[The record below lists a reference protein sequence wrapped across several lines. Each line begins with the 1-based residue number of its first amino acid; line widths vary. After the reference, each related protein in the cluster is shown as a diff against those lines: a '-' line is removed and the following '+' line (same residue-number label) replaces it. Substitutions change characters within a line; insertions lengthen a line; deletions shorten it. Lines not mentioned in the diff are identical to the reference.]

1 MPSIE
6 ENKSYFD
13 GNYNWTDRGD
23 EWSAAWGGQSMQWYG
38 TILPRI
44 KSYIPTNRI
53 LEIACGYG
61 RWTQYL
67 KDLCK
72 NLVVVDIS
80 EECIQAC
87 KKRFSECSHIEY
99 HVNDGT
105 TLDMISESS
114 VDFVF
119 SFDSLVHSDESVMKA
134 YICQLQRILINGGV
148 AFIHHSNLGEYDGT
162 YSRIRKIPRL
172 EGLLIRLGILEKNL
186 HWRDFSVDAKKVER
200 FAEQNGLRC
209 LSQEII
215 PWGTKRML
223 IDCISTIARNNS
235 SVNSGN
241 RIFRN
246 RRFME
251 ETRYLLHL
259 SDLYDSVKHQ
269 ASNLSSSGRATARR

>member
-13 GNYNWTDRGD
+13 NKYNWPSRGD
-23 EWSAAWGGQSMQWYG
+23 EWSAAWGGPSMQWYG

-44 KSYIPTNRI
+44 KSYTPTNRI

-72 NLVVVDIS
+72 NLVVIDIS
-80 EECIQAC
+80 GECIQAC
-87 KKRFSECSHIEY
+87 KHRFSECSHIEY
-99 HVNDGT
+99 HVNDGK
-105 TLDMISESS
+105 TLDMISDSS
-114 VDFVF
+114 VDFLF
-119 SFDSLVHSDESVMKA
+119 SFDSLVHAGESVMKA
-134 YICQLQRILINGGV
+134 YICQLQRILSKTGV

-162 YSRIRKIPRL
+162 YSRIRKIPKL
-172 EGLLIRLGILEKNL
+172 EDLLIRLGMLEKNL

-200 FAEQNGLRC
+200 FAEENGLRC
-209 LSQEII
+209 LGQEII
-215 PWGTKRML
+215 PWGTKRMF
-223 IDCISTIARNNS
+223 IDCISTIAKNHS
-235 SVNSGN
+235 SVPRVN

-251 ETRYLLHL
+251 EAQYQLLLSHL
-259 SDLYDSVKHQ
+259 YNSVKNQ
-269 ASNLSSSGRATARR
+269 APN

>member
-13 GNYNWTDRGD
+13 GNYNWTDRGY
-23 EWSAAWGGQSMQWYG
+23 EWSAAWGGPSMQWYG

-72 NLVVVDIS
+72 NLVVIDIS
-80 EECIQAC
+80 GECIQAC
-87 KKRFSECSHIEY
+87 KQRFSECSHIEY
-99 HVNDGT
+99 QVNDGT
-105 TLDMISESS
+105 TLDMIPGSS

-119 SFDSLVHSDESVMKA
+119 SFDSLVHSGEPVMKA
-134 YICQLQRILINGGV
+134 YICQLGRILTNAGV
-148 AFIHHSNLGEYDGT
+148 AFIHHSNLGEYDGA
-162 YSRIRKIPRL
+162 YSRIRKIPKL
-172 EGLLIRLGILEKNL
+172 EGLLVRLGLLEKNL

-200 FAEQNGLRC
+200 FAEENELRC

-215 PWGTKRML
+215 PWGTKRMF
-223 IDCISTIARNNS
+223 IDCISTIAKNNS
-235 SVNSGN
+235 SVNRGN

-251 ETRYLLHL
+251 EVRYLSLLSHL
-259 SDLYDSVKHQ
+259 YNSVKNQ